1 MRLLLLIS
9 VTVIATCGLI
19 YELVAGALASYLL
32 GDSVTQFSTI
42 IGVYLFAMGVG
53 SYLSKYL
60 RPSSLLLTFVVVE
73 ILIGIIGGLSSTALF
88 ILFNY
93 IQSFRLTLYGLMFT
107 TGLLVGI
114 EIPLMMQILKKEFV
128 FEDLVANVFSF
139 DYAGALLASLAFPLF
154 FVPKLGLIRTSLF
167 FGLINISVAIILI
180 FFKQKELKR
189 LFTLK
194 VVSLSSFL
202 LLLVCFVMGESV
214 MLYVETLNYNENV
227 IYAKSSKY
235 QRITITADKQSNKL
249 YLNGNLQFSTADEYR
264 YHEAL
269 VHPVFTLHPNAKSI
283 LILGGGDGCAV
294 REVLKYASVEKVI
307 LVDLDAEMTN
317 LFRSNPMLS
326 KINQNSLNSSKVKV
340 INDDA
345 FVWLQENNE
354 LFDIAIIDFPDPSNY
369 SIGKLY
375 TTSLYHALKKSLK
388 QDGKVVIQSTSPYI
402 APNSFWCIVNTMNS
416 SGYKALPYH
425 IYLPSFGDWGYV
437 MGSLNDSAKQDFSV
451 LPQRLRYFDSTA
463 FASMTVFPKDM
474 DYRTTEINRL
484 NNQALVHYFEK
495 EWGAVQ

>member
-1 MRLLLLIS
+1 MRLLLLVS
-9 VTVIATCGLI
+9 VTVIATCGLV

-60 RPSSLLLTFVVVE
+60 RPSGLLLTFVVVE
-73 ILIGIIGGLSSTALF
+73 ILIGVIGGLSSTALF
-88 ILFNY
+88 LLFNY
-93 IQSFRLTLYGLMFT
+93 IQSFRLALYLLMFS
-107 TGLLVGI
+107 TGVLVGI
-114 EIPLMMQILKKEFV
+114 EIPLMMQILKKEFA

-154 FVPKLGLIRTSLF
+154 FVPHLGLIRTSLF

-180 FFKQKELKR
+180 FFKQKDLRR

-202 LLLVCFVMGESV
+202 LLLVCFVMGEPI
-214 MLYVETLNYNENV
+214 MHYVETLNFNENV
-227 IYAKSSKY
+227 IYSKSSRY
-235 QRITITADKQSNKL
+235 QRITITSDKQSNKL

-269 VHPVFTLHPNAKSI
+269 VHPVFTLRPVVRRV

-294 REVLKYASVEKVI
+294 REILKYPSVKKI
-307 LVDLDAEMTN
+307 TLVDLDPEMTS
-317 LFRSNPMLS
+317 LFRNNPMLS
-326 KINQNSLNSSKVKV
+326 KVNGNSLNSSKVSV
-340 INDDA
+340 FNEDA
-345 FVWLQENNE
+345 FVWLQKNKE
-354 LFDIAIIDFPDPSNY
+354 LYDIAIVDFPDPSNY

-375 TTSLYHALKKSLK
+375 TTSFYETLKRSLYR
-388 QDGKVVIQSTSPYI
+388 DGQVVIQSTSPYI
-402 APNSFWCIVNTMNS
+402 APNSFWCIVNTLNAV
-416 SGYKALPYH
+416 GYKALPYH
-425 IYLPSFGDWGYV
+425 VYLPSFGDWGYV
-437 MGSLNDSAKQDFSV
+437 LGSLNDSSSQNFKI
-451 LPQRLRYFDSTA
+451 LPEGLRYFDSAA
-463 FASMTVFPKDM
+463 FASMAVFPKDM
-474 DYRTTEINRL
+474 DFRNTEINRL

>member
-9 VTVIATCGLI
+9 ITVIATCGLV

-60 RPSSLLLTFVVVE
+60 RPGRLLLTFVVVE
-73 ILIGIIGGLSSTALF
+73 LLIGIVGGLSSTALF

-93 IQSFRLTLYGLMFT
+93 VQSFRLTLYGLMFT
-107 TGLLVGI
+107 TGALVGI
-114 EIPLMMQILKKEFV
+114 EIPLMMQILKKEFA

-154 FVPKLGLIRTSLF
+154 FVPHLGLIRTSLF
-167 FGLINISVAIILI
+167 FGLINISVAIVLI
-180 FFKQKELKR
+180 FFKQKELRR

-194 VVSLSSFL
+194 VVSLLSFV
-202 LLLVCFVMGESV
+202 LLLVCFVMGESI
-214 MLYVETLNYNENV
+214 MHYVETLNYNENV
-227 IYAKSSKY
+227 IYSKSSKY

-269 VHPVFTLHPNAKSI
+269 VHPVFTLHKNPKNI
-283 LILGGGDGCAV
+283 LILGGGDGCAA
-294 REVLKYASVEKVI
+294 REVLKYSSVKKVT
-307 LVDLDAEMTN
+307 LVDLDAEMTT
-317 LFRSNPMLS
+317 LFKSNPMLS
-326 KINQNSLNSSKVKV
+326 KINQLSFSNPRVKI

-345 FVWLQENNE
+345 FIWLKKNKE
-354 LFDIAIIDFPDPSNY
+354 LFDIVIVDFPDPSNY

-375 TTSLYHALKKSLK
+375 STAFYSTLKKALNKES
-388 QDGKVVIQSTSPYI
+388 KVVIQSTSPYV
-402 APNSFWCIVNTMNS
+402 APNSFWCIVNSMNAV
-416 SGYKALPYH
+416 GYKALPYH

-437 MGSLNDSAKQDFSV
+437 MGSLTDSSKQDYKI
-451 LPQRLRYFDSTA
+451 LPEGLRYFDSTA
-463 FASMTVFPKDM
+463 FSSMTVFAKDM
-474 DYRTTEINRL
+474 DFRSTEINRL